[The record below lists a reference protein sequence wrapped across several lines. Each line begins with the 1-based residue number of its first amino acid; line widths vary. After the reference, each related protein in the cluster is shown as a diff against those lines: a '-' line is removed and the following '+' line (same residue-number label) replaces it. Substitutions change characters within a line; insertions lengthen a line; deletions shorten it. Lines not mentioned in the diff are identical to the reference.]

1 MVTLLDLQ
9 YGNTALIM
17 SAHRGRDSIVEALLA
32 NGAKKDARSHVL
44 PNIDPKGGGTAL
56 IAAAW
61 KGHEGCVRLLLEAG
75 ANRSIKEIDGNT
87 ALDVAST
94 EAIKAILRS

>member
-1 MVTLLDLQ
+1 MVTLLDPQ

-32 NGAKKDARSHVL
+32 TGANKDARSHVL

-61 KGHEGCVRLLLEAG
+61 KGHEGCVRLLMEAG
-75 ANRSIKEIDGNT
+75 ADRSIKEVDGNT
-87 ALDVAST
+87 ALDLAST
-94 EAIKAILRS
+94 EAIKALLRS

>member
-1 MVTLLDLQ
+1 M
-9 YGNTALIM
+9 G
-17 SAHRGRDSIVEALLA
+17 
-32 NGAKKDARSHVL
+32 HVL

-75 ANRSIKEIDGNT
+75 AYRSIKEIEIDGNT
-87 ALDVAST
+87 ALDLAST